1 MDLGTRV
8 CLALPQRPVE
18 LGGRER
24 GEKRGREI
32 EGGRGKG
39 EGGRGKGEGEREGE
53 GGRQEGE
60 KGENKNEE
68 RRGKRARN

>member
-32 EGGRGKG
+32 KGGRGKG
-39 EGGRGKGEGEREGE
+39 EKRKGEGER
-53 GGRQEGE
+53 QEEE
-60 KGENKNEE
+60 KKV
-68 RRGKRARN
+68 RN

>member
-39 EGGRGKGEGEREGE
+39 EGEREGE

-60 KGENKNEE
+60 KEENKNEE